1 MKDNSSTKVE
11 YSTDATIAAI
21 PCYVPCGLELNKIY
35 NESNLDTMKRM
46 PDNFVDL
53 TVTSPPYDNLREY
66 KGYSFPFEDI
76 AKELF
81 RVTKQGG
88 VVVWVVGDATI
99 EGGESGTSF
108 RQALYFQ
115 SLGFLIHDTMIYE
128 KNGAAYPANDKS
140 NRYSQVF
147 EYMFVFS
154 KGKPKTTN
162 LIKDRKNRWAGSKT
176 FGNKSNRKE
185 DGELDK
191 KGSRVTDEYGYRY
204 NIWKYNNGYGYS
216 AEEDIAYEHP
226 AIFPEMLAA
235 DHIKTWSNENDLVY
249 DCFGGSGT
257 TAKMCH
263 LLKRNWILSE
273 ISSEYV
279 QIAEKRIA
287 PYLAQTSLF

>member
-1 MKDNSSTKVE
+1 M
-11 YSTDATIAAI
+11 
-21 PCYVPCGLELNKIY
+21 ELNKIY
-35 NESNLDTMKRM
+35 NESNLETMARM
-46 PDNFVDL
+46 PDNFIDL
-53 TVTSPPYDNLREY
+53 TVTSPPYDGLRTY
-66 KGYSFPFEDI
+66 NGYSFPFEEI
-76 AKELF
+76 AKELY

-88 VVVWVVGDATI
+88 IVVWLVGDATI
-99 EGGESGTSF
+99 DGGESGTSF

-128 KNGAAYPANDKS
+128 KNGAAYPANYKS

-176 FGNKSNRKE
+176 FGNQSNRKE
-185 DGELDK
+185 NGELDE
-191 KGSRVTDEYGYRY
+191 KGIRTTAEYGYRY

-226 AIFPEMLAA
+226 AIFPELLAS
-235 DHIKTWSNENDLVY
+235 DHIKTWSNDNDLVY

-257 TAKMCH
+257 VAKMCH

-273 ISSEYV
+273 ISKEYV
-279 QIAEKRIA
+279 EIAEKRIA
-287 PYLAQTSLF
+287 KHLAQTSLF